1 MRELEKFERAELD
14 DELFG
19 YTVAE
24 SSEYLLMASE
34 CDLIMDG
41 YKIIGKQEIS
51 LRQKDD
57 ETRFS
62 SKILELEESLEEIN
76 WDLALILTSMESAL
90 MGLKQLDEFVLLE
103 DEEHVLIGFGQIME
117 VNESQIKLRPFDGA
131 GGFEEAEDIS
141 LEDIFTISFGARY
154 LKLNAK
160 YSS

>member
-34 CDLIMDG
+34 CDLIIDG
-41 YKIIGKQEIS
+41 YKIIPKQEIN
-51 LRQKDD
+51 LRQKDE

-62 SKILELEESLEEIN
+62 SKILEIEEALEEIN

-90 MGLKQLDEFVLLE
+90 TGLQQLNEYVLLE
-103 DEEHVLIGFGQIME
+103 DEEQVLIGFGQIIE
-117 VNESQIKLRPFDGA
+117 VNESQITLRPFDGA
-131 GGFEEAEDIS
+131 GGFEEPEVIE
-141 LEDIFTISFGARY
+141 LEEILTISFGTRY
-154 LKLNAK
+154 LRLNAK
-160 YSS
+160 YSN

>member
-1 MRELEKFERAELD
+1 MMRELEKFERAELD

-41 YKIIGKQEIS
+41 YKIIVKQEIS

-62 SKILELEESLEEIN
+62 
-76 WDLALILTSMESAL
+76 
-90 MGLKQLDEFVLLE
+90 
-103 DEEHVLIGFGQIME
+103 
-117 VNESQIKLRPFDGA
+117 
-131 GGFEEAEDIS
+131 
-141 LEDIFTISFGARY
+141 
-154 LKLNAK
+154 
-160 YSS
+160 